1 MGLDGDGGGGGGIL
15 GVGNPFT
22 GAAKAIEVY
31 GDFAVA
37 YSGVVSADNTETTLI
52 ESTTGNYLFV
62 GTWLPQ
68 YMVASHTGDDYRFV
82 VYLNNSIVASVI
94 MAAAA
99 DRDAFYLQANLIIP
113 AYTQVKIIAQN
124 TTDTTANNV
133 GGILTGR
140 LYR

>member
-1 MGLDGDGGGGGGIL
+1 MGLGGGSGGGTIL
-15 GVGNPFT
+15 GAGNSFT

-52 ESTTGNYLFV
+52 ESTTGNFLFV

-68 YMVASHTGDDYRFV
+68 YMVASQSGDDYRFV

-94 MAAAA
+94 MASAA

-113 AYTQVKIIAQN
+113 AYTQVKITAQN
-124 TTDTTANNV
+124 TSDTSANDV

-140 LYR
+140 IYRS